1 MDPRLSRRS
10 LFAAIPLAAAAAQQ
24 PSANQKTMI
33 GVPFE
38 RHERI
43 RMGVIGTG
51 GRGTGVM
58 GNFLATDVE
67 VKALC
72 DVIPARAE
80 RAKARVEKAGQKAPE
95 LYTNGERDFERLCAR
110 EDLDLVLI
118 ATPWK
123 WHAPMAIS
131 AMKHGHHAAVEVP
144 VATSIEDCWAL
155 VNTSEQTRRHC
166 IMLENCCYGETELLV
181 LNMVRAGVFGDLT
194 HGGAA
199 YNHDLR
205 SILFGAQ
212 GEGEWRRDD
221 HTRRDGNLYPT
232 HGLGPVANYMSINR
246 GDRFVS
252 MVSMSS
258 APRSLAAYRDSHL
271 PADDPRRKEIYKA
284 GDQNTSLIKTAQ
296 GRLIRLEHNVSSPM
310 PYDRINLIAGT
321 KGIFVDYPPR
331 IYIEGQTKT
340 NDEYESIDRWKDQFQ
355 HPLWRKAGELA
366 KKMGGHGGMD
376 FIEAYRLVE
385 CMRQG
390 IVPDIDVYD
399 SAAWSVPSPLSEMSI
414 NKNSSSV
421 EFPDF
426 TRGLWSKARA

>member
-1 MDPRLSRRS
+1 MNISRRS
-10 LFAAIPLAAAAAQQ
+10 LLGSLALTAAAQ
-24 PSANQKTMI
+24 PPNQKTMI

-38 RHERI
+38 RHEKL

-58 GNFLATDVE
+58 ANFLATDVE

-144 VATSIEDCWAL
+144 VATTIEDCWAL

-181 LNMVRAGVFGDLT
+181 LNMVRAGLFGDLT
-194 HGGAA
+194 HGAAA

-205 SILFGAQ
+205 SILFGKQ

-232 HGLGPVANYMSINR
+232 HGLGPVANYMAIHR

-258 APRSLAAYRDSHL
+258 APLSLAAYRDRTL
-271 PADDPRRKEIYKA
+271 PPDDPRRKEIYKA
-284 GDQNTSLIKTAQ
+284 GDQNTSLIKTAK

-321 KGIFVDYPPR
+321 QGIFVDYPPR
-331 IYIEGQTKT
+331 IYIEGNTKT
-340 NDEYESIDRWKDQFQ
+340 ADEYESIDRFKDQFT

-390 IVPDIDVYD
+390 LVPDIDVYD
-399 SAAWSVPSPLSEMSI
+399 SAAWSAPSPLSEQSLQ
-414 NKNSSSV
+414 KNSSSV

-426 TRGLWSKARA
+426 TRGLWSKTRA